1 MLEENWC
8 GNFSKPLAVFNK
20 AFIRRLGK
28 GLHPYIQLEG
38 SEKDC
43 AYCINMEARLFYD
56 NGLYESDEVLLF
68 KPYSENRGVYA
79 AGEWVDANIPLYKKL
94 SENGCLLFFTSGN
107 VQRANHYDVTGCE
120 AYSFREQFLKA
131 SDMPCE
137 EGIFDIVMEKYPDVL
152 GYDIGTA
159 TNNTILC
166 HYSQYD
172 DDIIHAD
179 DFKWVEEG
187 KEEKTDDPSLNLERK
202 PETAEKE
209 EQHTVTVNEPV
220 ETTTEE
226 PCEEPAPQER
236 DQSATDED
244 KEQKLTDKDNP
255 VPAEENAEKDDF
267 RTDAHDTPDDKEP
280 EKESAEETDTVKE
293 PAKDEKVARVKKQ
306 QPEADKEKPAT
317 KKTPKKKRNA
327 YGLTE
332 EDERYNQMLLS
343 EIRKEYTE
351 LLKYI
356 ISLKSSIW
364 KPIERIVRNS
374 LETNDYSESVIL
386 KYLELSKDITT
397 DLYTRL
403 YTVTEPIQRKFEDGV
418 KREYKKLV
426 CYNCSAQWKVDVTFM
441 GKDHD
446 ESECPICQSSIG
458 YDKD

>member
-255 VPAEENAEKDDF
+255 VPAAENAEKDDF

-293 PAKDEKVARVKKQ
+293 PAKDEKSS
-306 QPEADKEKPAT
+306 T
-317 KKTPKKKRNA
+317 GKKTATGSRQRETSHKENSKEEKKC
-327 YGLTE
+327 
-332 EDERYNQMLLS
+332 
-343 EIRKEYTE
+343 
-351 LLKYI
+351 
-356 ISLKSSIW
+356 IW
-364 KPIERIVRNS
+364 INRGR
-374 LETNDYSESVIL
+374 
-386 KYLELSKDITT
+386 
-397 DLYTRL
+397 
-403 YTVTEPIQRKFEDGV
+403 
-418 KREYKKLV
+418 
-426 CYNCSAQWKVDVTFM
+426 
-441 GKDHD
+441 
-446 ESECPICQSSIG
+446 
-458 YDKD
+458 

>member
-1 MLEENWC
+1 
-8 GNFSKPLAVFNK
+8 
-20 AFIRRLGK
+20 
-28 GLHPYIQLEG
+28 
-38 SEKDC
+38 
-43 AYCINMEARLFYD
+43 
-56 NGLYESDEVLLF
+56 
-68 KPYSENRGVYA
+68 
-79 AGEWVDANIPLYKKL
+79 
-94 SENGCLLFFTSGN
+94 
-107 VQRANHYDVTGCE
+107 
-120 AYSFREQFLKA
+120 
-131 SDMPCE
+131 MPCE

-255 VPAEENAEKDDF
+255 VPAAENAEKDDF

-403 YTVTEPIQRKFEDGV
+403 YTVTEPIRRKFEDGV